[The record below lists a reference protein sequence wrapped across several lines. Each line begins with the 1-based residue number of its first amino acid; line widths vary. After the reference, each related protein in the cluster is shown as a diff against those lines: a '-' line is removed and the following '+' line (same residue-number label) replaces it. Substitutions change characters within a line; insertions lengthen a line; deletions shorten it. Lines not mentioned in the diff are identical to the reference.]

1 MNNFKKIGLTAL
13 ASSLLA
19 SSAAYAG
26 ELTASGAAS
35 MKVRNSSYEAIG
47 KSISMGNSVILAGS
61 GETDGGL
68 TVSMSFELDSGV
80 GNTAGVGPFDNQ
92 SVSVGSDT
100 LGTLTVHGHGG
111 DNAAS
116 ALDTTAAGDLW
127 DTTLNI
133 STANDPAAAAS
144 GDNLVVYSLPAF
156 ADGLSA
162 AVSYASDGANHNGSG
177 AFGITYTG
185 IEGLTV
191 KFGSGEDNSTV
202 GVTVDQTVMG
212 LSYAYGP
219 ITASVSSS
227 DYDHTTTASDQE
239 VTSWALSYTVSDAIS
254 VSYGQE
260 TIDNNTATADIEVSG
275 VSASYTSGGMTVSA
289 SSVSGDNVDASNAG
303 ANNDNE
309 TWSLSASF
317 AF

>member
-1 MNNFKKIGLTAL
+1 MNKFKKIGLTAL

-26 ELTASGAAS
+26 ELSASGDAS
-35 MKVRNSSYEAIG
+35 MKVRNSSHEATG
-47 KSISMGNSVILAGS
+47 KSISMGNSVILSGS

-68 TVSMSFELDSGV
+68 TVSMSFELDSGTDT
-80 GNTAGVGPFDNQ
+80 GTGTGPFDNH

-111 DNAAS
+111 TNAGS

-133 STANDPAAAAS
+133 SDANDPAAAAS

-162 AVSYASDGANHNGSG
+162 SVSYASDGENHNGSG
-177 AFGITYTG
+177 AFGVTYTG

-191 KFGSGEDNSTV
+191 KFGSGEDNSSV
-202 GVTVDQTVMG
+202 GVTVEQTVMG

-227 DYDHTTTASDQE
+227 DYDHTTPSSDQE

-260 TIDNNTATADIEVSG
+260 TIDNNTATADIEVDG
-275 VSASYTSGGMTVSA
+275 ISASYTSGGMTVTA
-289 SSVSGDNVDASNAG
+289 SSVSADNVDATNTS

>member
-1 MNNFKKIGLTAL
+1 MNKFKKIGLTAL
-13 ASSLLA
+13 ASSLIA

-26 ELTASGAAS
+26 ELSASGAAS
-35 MKVRNSSYEAIG
+35 IKMQNNSQSAAG

-80 GNTAGVGPFDNQ
+80 DTGTGTGPFDNH

-111 DNAAS
+111 TNAGS

-127 DTTLNI
+127 DSTLGI
-133 STANDPAAAAS
+133 STSNDPSAGAS

-156 ADGLSA
+156 ADGVSA
-162 AVSYASDGANHNGSG
+162 SVSYASAGENNGGSG
-177 AFGITYTG
+177 AFGISYTG

-191 KFGSGEDNSTV
+191 KYGNAEDNSTV
-202 GVTVDQTVMG
+202 GKTVDHTVMG

-227 DYDHTTTASDQE
+227 DYDHTTASSDQE

-260 TIDNNTATADIEVSG
+260 TIDNNTATADIETDG
-275 VSASYTSGGMTVSA
+275 ITASYTSGGMTVSA
-289 SSVSGDNVDASNAG
+289 KNYSADNVDATNTS

-309 TWSLSASF
+309 MWSLSASF

>member
-1 MNNFKKIGLTAL
+1 MNKFKKIGLTAL

-26 ELTASGAAS
+26 ELSASGSAS
-35 MKVRNSSYEAIG
+35 MKVRNSSYEATG
-47 KSISMGNSVILAGS
+47 KSVSMGNSVILAGS

-68 TVSMSFELDSGV
+68 TVSMSFELDSGTDT
-80 GNTAGVGPFDNQ
+80 GTGTGPFDNH

-111 DNAAS
+111 DNAGS

-133 STANDPAAAAS
+133 STANDPAAGAS
-144 GDNLVVYSLPAF
+144 GDNLVVYTLPAF
-156 ADGLSA
+156 ADGVSA
-162 AVSYASDGANHNGSG
+162 AVSYASDGENNGGSG

-191 KFGSGEDNSTV
+191 KFGSAEDNSTV

-227 DYDHTTTASDQE
+227 DYDHTTASSDQE

-260 TIDNNTATADIEVSG
+260 TIDNNTATADIEVDG
-275 VSASYTSGGMTVSA
+275 ISASYTSGGMTVTA
-289 SSVSGDNVDASNAG
+289 SSVGGDNIDATNTS

>member
-1 MNNFKKIGLTAL
+1 MNKFKKIGLTAL

-26 ELTASGAAS
+26 ELSASGGAS
-35 MKVRNSSYEAIG
+35 MKVANNSYKATG

-68 TVSMSFELDSGV
+68 TVGVSFELDSGV
-80 GNTAGVGPFDNQ
+80 DTGTGTGPFDDH

-111 DNAAS
+111 TNAGS

-133 STANDPAAAAS
+133 LTANAPAAGAS
-144 GDNLVVYSLPAF
+144 GANLVVYSLPAF
-156 ADGLSA
+156 ADGVSA
-162 AVSYASDGANHNGSG
+162 AVSYASDGENNGGSG

-191 KFGSGEDNSTV
+191 KFGSAEDNSTV
-202 GVTVDQTVMG
+202 GETVDQTVMG

-227 DYDHTTTASDQE
+227 DYDHTTAASDQE

-260 TIDNNTATADIEVSG
+260 TIDNNTATADIEVDG
-275 VSASYTSGGMTVSA
+275 ISASYTSGGMTVTA
-289 SSVSGDNVDASNAG
+289 SSVSGDNVDATNTS